1 MSNAIKEIRGPL
13 VAIIV
18 GMFMVMLN
26 MTAMNVAIPSLV
38 DTFHSSI
45 SVVQW
50 ATTGYI
56 LAEAII
62 IPVAGWL
69 SDRFGAKRIFLIS
82 IFLFSLCSILCMFAI
97 NAEQFIVFRV
107 LQGLGGGIVM
117 PIGMA
122 IVFRISPPD
131 KVGTVMG
138 MIGVP
143 ILVAPAIGPVL
154 AGWLVEYAS
163 WHYIF
168 WVNIPVGIAG
178 IWIGIRY
185 LPMLEKHAGAKL
197 DKVGMLFGPL
207 AFAALV
213 FGVSEGGASG
223 WGSTKAMIGII
234 IGLVALLIFIW
245 VELRQKEP
253 LLELRVFRSYAFTS
267 AILLQW
273 ITAIAFYGL
282 LFLVPVFLQKVQGY
296 SAFNS
301 GLLMLPQAIA
311 CIIFIQFGGRLYD
324 RFGVK
329 PLVITGTAIISIG
342 AYLLSKLTAESGLL
356 ELILPLLL
364 SGSGQALFGISL
376 SAHLMK
382 SAPQGLVNRVS
393 SLTSATQQV
402 MGSFAVAGLST
413 LLTNQLSQRALPQV
427 EDWVSAFHTTFLVV
441 MAVAVLGIVLG
452 FILRKPIAE
461 TGNNTDSLTELKQ
474 SI

>member
-1 MSNAIKEIRGPL
+1 MSHPIKEIRGPL
-13 VAIIV
+13 IAIIV
-18 GMFMVMLN
+18 GMFMVLLN

-38 DTFHSSI
+38 DSFHSSI

-50 ATTGYI
+50 STTGYI

-82 IFLFSLCSILCMFAI
+82 IILFTLSSILCVFAV
-97 NAEQFIVFRV
+97 NAYQFIIFRI

-122 IVFRISPPD
+122 IVFHISPPD
-131 KVGTVMG
+131 KVGTIMG
-138 MIGVP
+138 MLGVP

-154 AGWLVEYAS
+154 SGWLVEYAS

-168 WVNIPVGIAG
+168 WVNVPVGIAG
-178 IWIGIRY
+178 IWLGMRH
-185 LPMLEKHAGAKL
+185 LPKLEKHAGAKL
-197 DKVGMLFGPL
+197 DIVGMLLGPL

-223 WGSTKAMIGII
+223 WGSTKAIVGITV
-234 IGLVALLIFIW
+234 GLLALLIFIL
-245 VELRQKEP
+245 VELRRKEP
-253 LLELRVFRSYAFTS
+253 LLDLSVFRSYAFTS
-267 AILLQW
+267 VILLVW

-282 LFLVPVFLQKVQGY
+282 LFLNPVFLQKVQGY
-296 SAFNS
+296 SAFS
-301 GLLMLPQAIA
+301 TGLLMLPQAIA
-311 CIIFIQFGGRLYD
+311 CIIFIQLGGRLYD
-324 RFGVK
+324 RFGIK

-342 AYLLSKLTAESGLL
+342 AYLLSKLTAESGLI
-356 ELILPLLL
+356 ELTLPLLL

-376 SAHLMK
+376 NAHLMK
-382 SAPQGLVNRVS
+382 SVPQDLVNRVS

-413 LLTNQLSQRALPQV
+413 LLTKQLSQRALPRI
-427 EDWVSAFHTTFLVV
+427 EDWVSAFHTSFLVV
-441 MAVAVLGIVLG
+441 MAVAILGIVLG
-452 FILRKPIAE
+452 FILRKPTADKSNQI
-461 TGNNTDSLTELKQ
+461 DSHTELKQ
-474 SI
+474 SN

>member
-1 MSNAIKEIRGPL
+1 MSHPIREIRGPL
-13 VAIIV
+13 IAIIV
-18 GMFMVMLN
+18 GMFMVLLN

-38 DTFHSSI
+38 DTFHRSI

-50 ATTGYI
+50 STTGYI

-69 SDRFGAKRIFLIS
+69 SDRYGAKRIFLIS
-82 IFLFSLCSILCMFAI
+82 IILFTLSSILCVFAV
-97 NAEQFIVFRV
+97 NAEQFIIFRV
-107 LQGLGGGIVM
+107 LQGMGGGIVM

-131 KVGTVMG
+131 KVGTIMG
-138 MIGVP
+138 MLGVP
-143 ILVAPAIGPVL
+143 ILVAPAVGPVL

-168 WVNIPVGIAG
+168 WVNVPVGIAG
-178 IWIGIRY
+178 IGMGIRY

-197 DKVGMLFGPL
+197 DKTGMFFGPL

-213 FGVSEGGASG
+213 FGVSEGGVSG
-223 WGSTKAMIGII
+223 WGSAKTIIGITV
-234 IGLVALLIFIW
+234 GLAALLIFIL
-245 VELRQKEP
+245 VELRRKDP

-267 AILLQW
+267 AIFLLW

-282 LFLVPVFLQKVQGY
+282 LFLNPVFLQKVQGY
-296 SAFNS
+296 SAFNT

-311 CIIFIQFGGRLYD
+311 CIVFIQLGGRLYD

-356 ELILPLLL
+356 ELTLPLLL
-364 SGSGQALFGISL
+364 SGSGQALFGMSL
-376 SAHLMK
+376 NAHLMK
-382 SAPQGLVNRVS
+382 SAPQNLVNRVS
-393 SLTSATQQV
+393 SLTSASQQV

-413 LLTNQLSQRALPQV
+413 LLTNHLSQPSSPRAA
-427 EDWVSAFHTTFLVV
+427 DWVSAFHTTFLVV
-441 MAVAVLGIVLG
+441 MAIAILGIVLG
-452 FILRKPIAE
+452 LILGKPVAE
-461 TGNNTDSLTELKQ
+461 KSNNDDSLTEIKQ
-474 SI
+474 ST